1 MRLDDACEE
10 KFHFKAKWGTLVYGE
25 DCDFFSVKV
34 DFSCF

>member
-1 MRLDDACEE
+1 MTLV
-10 KFHFKAKWGTLVYGE
+10 KKKKFKAKWGTLVYGE